1 MPTSTLKWA
10 TATTTDE
17 QVPEVEAETLAE
29 LRCFQREIQL
39 LRHALSV
46 SERNVE
52 QLCAEV
58 ARGVPIHNVLRQ
70 LDITDRRFD
79 LMERLT
85 HFESARHRMRVT
97 CFRRSLAD
105 GLSIGEI
112 GRLWGISRQLAA
124 RLVRQ
129 DPSQVEHTNPMRAY
143 G

>member
-1 MPTSTLKWA
+1 MPTSTLKYA
-10 TATTTDE
+10 AHTTTDE
-17 QVPEVEAETLAE
+17 HVPEVEAETLAE

-39 LRHALSV
+39 LRDALSV
-46 SERNVE
+46 SERNME
-52 QLCAEV
+52 HLCEEV
-58 ARGVPIHNVLRQ
+58 ARGVAIHNVLRHF
-70 LDITDRRFD
+70 DIPDRRFD

-105 GLSIGEI
+105 GVSIGEI
-112 GRLWGISRQLAA
+112 GRLWGISRQLAS

-129 DPSQVEHTNPMRAY
+129 DPNQVEHTNPMRAH